1 MSVSGLGTKLWDPAE
16 AFVPDLGGGAEGWAA
31 FLEAGYPPWLEHSPL
46 KVVKRTLPEL
56 LGCHR
61 LGVGGRVASSPGQ
74 QPPQPDCLPPFVVR
88 CPENVSISGYSSSA
102 A

>member
-46 KVVKRTLPEL
+46 TVVKRMLPE

-74 QPPQPDCLPPFVVR
+74 QPPQPDCLPRFVVR